1 VNALTKS
8 TVLGSGFPRLGAIPG
23 EDGNT
28 IFRVWAPAAGSV
40 AVETAGSRFELA
52 GDGDGLFE
60 GPVPAGTGT
69 DYQFVLNRSE
79 RRPDPCSR
87 CQPYG
92 LRGASRVLDA
102 AALIRRTASWRG
114 LALAELVIYE
124 LHVGTFSPSGS
135 FDGVAA
141 RLPELRELG
150 VTAIE
155 LMPIAIYA
163 GEHGWGYDGVY
174 TYAPHHSYGGPEGFA
189 RLIDAAHAAGVG
201 VILDVVYNH
210 LGPGSEAIL
219 AFGPYQTHGRATT
232 WGETLD
238 YSQPAV
244 REWAIQNAEMWVRD
258 YGVDGLRLDA
268 VHAIVDDSLPHVMAE
283 LAARV
288 KAINPQALVISEME
302 IGDLRPIEQW
312 GHDAQWDDG
321 LHHAVHV
328 LLTGEREGYYASY
341 GKLAQLARELQRA
354 QGRQLVVCAQNH
366 DQVGNRAFGD
376 RLRGHDLRLA
386 AFCSILSPGTP
397 LLFAGE
403 EYDES
408 HPFQYF
414 TDHTD
419 PRIAQLTR
427 DGRRNEFSKFS
438 QFSAAEIPDPQ
449 DPATFE
455 RSRLDASAGDLSHLT
470 YYRDLLALRR
480 ALPDEPAEILEVN
493 EQRRLLRVRRGEF
506 ELIANFA
513 DTEQAG
519 VPPRT
524 GAARRRTIDNPGAR
538 RPLRATYRLQLT
550 ADFGFADV
558 RELLPYFVELGISH
572 LYLSPIMRAC
582 PGSKHG
588 YDVLDP
594 TQVSPALG
602 GEDGFRRLVAAVHAA
617 GMGVIVDHVPNH
629 MVASDQNPYWRDP
642 QRRLKFFDVE
652 PARGWHRRFFTI
664 DALTG
669 VRVEDPEV
677 FEETHRKILQLAGEG
692 LIDGLRIDHIDGQ
705 ADPAAYLERLRER
718 GVELVWV
725 EKILE
730 GGEQLRSWPIQG
742 TTGYGFANDV
752 TTLFIDERGEQELTD
767 LYDELT
773 GRRER
778 FPEIAAEAKLEQV
791 RTAFQPEIKKL
802 RSLYDHP
809 DLETAVASLPVYR
822 TYVQPYT
829 RVVEQADRDAL
840 QNVPVELRRVL
851 LLEEPGHEEF
861 VVRFQQTTGAV
872 MAKGVEDTA
881 FYRYLRLVALNEVG
895 GDPGR
900 FSLSVDAF
908 HHTNLARAARLPR
921 QLLASDTHDSKRSGD
936 LRARI
941 GALAGLAPEWG
952 ALVRHW
958 RERNQR
964 LRSGPGPD
972 ANEEYLI
979 YQTLVGTWP
988 ITPDRLVAYLRKALR
1003 EAKIDTDWDE
1013 PNETWE
1019 RSVVDFSTALYEHT
1033 AFRNSFDPFVCKVM
1047 EAGENA
1053 ALGALLLRLTCP
1065 GIPDIYQGDE
1075 TWALEL
1081 VDPDNRRPVDW
1092 NDRRAALRDLANS
1105 GASINRER
1113 KLHLIREVLGMRSR
1127 RPAAFAGDYV
1137 PLPAPAD
1144 VCAFTR
1150 GGEVAVVVGLRRESA
1165 AALISPPGAGWREL
1179 VADPAQRAPIRLF
1192 ELG

>member
-1 VNALTKS
+1 VNASTES
-8 TVLGSGFPRLGAIPG
+8 TVLGTELPRLGAIPG
-23 EDGNT
+23 EDGST
-28 IFRVWAPAAGSV
+28 VFRVWAPAAESV
-40 AVETAGSRFELA
+40 AVETAGSRFELLAA
-52 GDGDGLFE
+52 GGGLFE
-60 GPVPAGTGT
+60 GPAPAGTGA
-69 DYQFVLNRSE
+69 DYQFVINRRE

-92 LRGASRVLDA
+92 LQGASRVLDP
-102 AALIRRTASWRG
+102 AALQHRDDSWRG
-114 LALAELVIYE
+114 LALEDLVIYE
-124 LHVGTFSPSGS
+124 LHVGTLSPSGG
-135 FDGVAA
+135 FDGVLA

-155 LMPIAIYA
+155 LMPIATYA

-174 TYAPHHSYGGPEGFA
+174 TYAPHRAYGGPEGFA
-189 RLIDAAHAAGVG
+189 RLIEAAHAAGLG

-210 LGPGSEAIL
+210 LGPGSEAIE
-219 AFGPYQTHGRATT
+219 AFGPYQTHGPATT
-232 WGETLD
+232 WGATLD

-268 VHAIVDDSLPHVMAE
+268 VHAIVDHSEPHVMAE

-288 KAINPQALVISEME
+288 KAINPHAQVISEMQ
-302 IGDLRPIEQW
+302 IGDLRPIRQW
-312 GHDAQWDDG
+312 GHDAQWDDR
-321 LHHAVHV
+321 LHHAAHV
-328 LLTGEREGYYASY
+328 LLTGEHDGYYASY
-341 GKLAQLARELQRA
+341 GKLEQLARELQRA
-354 QGRQLVVCAQNH
+354 EGRQLVVCAQNH

-376 RLRGHDLRLA
+376 RLRGRDLRLA

-414 TDHTD
+414 TDHSD

-449 DPATFE
+449 DPATFA
-455 RSRLDASAGDLSHLT
+455 RSKLDAAAGDLSHLT

-480 ALPDEPAEILEVN
+480 ALPDEPAEILELD

-506 ELIANFA
+506 ELIANFS
-513 DTEQAG
+513 DTEQDG

-524 GAARRRTIDNPGAR
+524 GAARRRTIDRPGAAR
-538 RPLRATYRLQLT
+538 QLRATYRLQLT
-550 ADFGFADV
+550 ADFGFDDV
-558 RELLPYFVELGISH
+558 RELLPYFVDLGISH

-582 PGSKHG
+582 PGSGHG

-602 GEDGFRRLVAAVHAA
+602 GEDGFRRLVGAVHAA
-617 GMGVIVDHVPNH
+617 GMGVIVDYVPNH

-664 DALTG
+664 DALAG

-677 FEETHRKILQLAGEG
+677 FEETHRKILQLAAEG
-692 LIDGLRIDHIDGQ
+692 LIDGLRIDHIDGL
-705 ADPAAYLERLRER
+705 ADPAAYLERLRDR

-730 GGEQLRSWPIQG
+730 QGEQLRNWPVQG
-742 TTGYGFANDV
+742 TTGYEFANDV
-752 TTLFIDERGEQELTD
+752 TALFIDPRGEQELTD
-767 LYDELT
+767 LYAELT
-773 GRRER
+773 GRREQ
-778 FPEIAAEAKLEQV
+778 FAVLAAEAKREQA
-791 RTAFQPEIKKL
+791 RTAFQPEIEKL
-802 RSLYDHP
+802 RSLYADP
-809 DLETAVASLPVYR
+809 DLETAVAALPVYR

-829 RVVEQADRDAL
+829 HAVEQADRDVL
-840 QNVPVELRRVL
+840 HEVPEELRRVL
-851 LLEEPGHEEF
+851 LLDEPGHEEF
-861 VVRFQQTTGAV
+861 VIRFQQTSGAV

-881 FYRYLRLVALNEVG
+881 FYRYLRLVALNDVG

-900 FSLSVDAF
+900 FSLPVGAF
-908 HHTNLARAARLPR
+908 HHANLARAAGFPR

-936 LRARI
+936 VRARI
-941 GALAGLAPEWG
+941 GALAALAPEWS
-952 ALVRHW
+952 ALVRRW
-958 RERNQR
+958 RELNQR

-988 ITPDRLVAYLRKALR
+988 ITPDRLVAYMRKALR
-1003 EAKIDTDWDE
+1003 EAKIDTDWDD

-1019 RSVVDFSTALYEHT
+1019 RSVVDFATALYEHT
-1033 AFRNSFDPFVCKVM
+1033 AFRNSFDPFVHKVM
-1047 EAGENA
+1047 EVGENA

-1092 NDRRAALRDLANS
+1092 NDRREALRNLAGS

-1113 KLHLIREVLGMRSR
+1113 KLHLIRQVLGMRTR
-1127 RPAAFAGDYV
+1127 RAAAFAGDYS

-1150 GGEVAVVVGLRRESA
+1150 AGEVAVVIGLRRESDVDV
-1165 AALISPPGAGWREL
+1165 ISPPGAGWREL

-1192 ELG
+1192 ERG

>member
-1 VNALTKS
+1 MTLVG
-8 TVLGSGFPRLGAIPG
+8 VEFPRLGAIPAA
-23 EDGNT
+23 DGNT
-28 IFRVWAPAAGSV
+28 VFRVWAPAAESI
-40 AVETAGSRFELA
+40 AVDTGGSRFELVA
-52 GDGDGLFE
+52 AGDGLFE
-60 GPVPAGTGT
+60 GPVPAGTGA
-69 DYQFVLNRSE
+69 DYQFVLNGRE

-87 CQPYG
+87 WQPYG
-92 LRGASRVLDA
+92 LRGGSRVLDA
-102 AALIRRTASWRG
+102 AALKPRNGSWRG
-114 LALAELVIYE
+114 LALEQLVIYE

-135 FDGVAA
+135 FDGVVA
-141 RLPELRELG
+141 RLPEIRELG

-155 LMPIAIYA
+155 LMPIATYA
-163 GEHGWGYDGVY
+163 GDHGWGYDGVY
-174 TYAPHHSYGGPEGFA
+174 TYAPHAAYGGPEGFA
-189 RLIDAAHAAGVG
+189 RLVGAAHAAGLG

-210 LGPGSEAIL
+210 LGAGGEAVY
-219 AFGPYQTHGRATT
+219 AFARYQTSRQATI

-268 VHAIVDDSLPHVMAE
+268 VHAIVDDSEPHVMAQ

-288 KAINPQALVISEME
+288 KTINPRALVISEIE

-312 GHDAQWDDG
+312 GHDAQWGDAV
-321 LHHAVHV
+321 HHAVHV
-328 LLTGEREGYYASY
+328 LLTGEREGYYARY
-341 GKLAQLARELQRA
+341 GKVEQLARALQRSE
-354 QGRQLVVCAQNH
+354 GRRLVVCAQNH

-376 RLRGHDLRLA
+376 RLRGRDLRLA

-427 DGRRNEFSKFS
+427 DGRRSEFSKFS
-438 QFSAAEIPDPQ
+438 QFHVVEIPDPQ

-455 RSRLDASAGDLSHLT
+455 RSKLDARAVDPGHLA
-470 YYRDLLALRR
+470 YYAELLALRR
-480 ALPDEPAEILEVN
+480 ALPDEPAEILEVD
-493 EQRRLLRVRRGEF
+493 EPRRLLRVRRGAF
-506 ELIANFA
+506 ELIANFS
-513 DTEQAG
+513 DSEQDA

-524 GAARRRTIDNPGAR
+524 GAARPRAFDRCGAAL
-538 RPLRATYRLQLT
+538 PMRATYRLQLT
-550 ADFGFADV
+550 AEFGFDDV
-558 RELLPYFVELGISH
+558 RELLPYFVALGISH

-582 PGSKHG
+582 PGSTHG

-594 TQVSPALG
+594 TLVSPALG
-602 GEDGFRRLVAAVHAA
+602 GEDGFRRLVAAVHAV

-664 DALTG
+664 DALAG
-669 VRVEDPEV
+669 VRVEDLEV

-692 LIDGLRIDHIDGQ
+692 LIDGLRIDHIDGL
-705 ADPAAYLERLRER
+705 ADPAAYLERLADR

-730 GGEQLRSWPIQG
+730 QGEQLRSWPVQG
-742 TTGYGFANDV
+742 TTGYEFANDV
-752 TTLFIDERGEQELTD
+752 TALFIDQQGEQELTD
-767 LYDELT
+767 LYAELT

-778 FPEIAAEAKLEQV
+778 FSVLAAQAKREQV

-829 RVVEQADRDAL
+829 HEVQPADRDAL
-840 QNVPVELRRVL
+840 QNVPEELRRVL

-881 FYRYLRLVALNEVG
+881 FYRYLRLIALNEVG
-895 GDPGR
+895 ADPGR

-908 HHTNLARAARLPR
+908 HQANLARAAFPR
-921 QLLASDTHDSKRSGD
+921 QLLTSDTHDSKRSGD
-936 LRARI
+936 VRARI
-941 GALAGLAPEWG
+941 GALAGLAPEWT
-952 ALVRHW
+952 ALVRRW
-958 RERNQR
+958 RELNQH

-979 YQTLVGTWP
+979 YQTLIGTWP
-988 ITPDRLVAYLRKALR
+988 ITPERLVAYLRKALR
-1003 EAKIDTDWDE
+1003 EAKIDSDWDQ

-1019 RSVVDFSTALYEHT
+1019 RSVVDYATALYQHA
-1033 AFRNSFDPFVCKVM
+1033 AFRDSFDPFVAKVT
-1047 EAGENA
+1047 EDGENA

-1092 NDRRAALRDLANS
+1092 NDRRAALSDVAS
-1105 GASINRER
+1105 GGGSVNGGSSVNRER
-1113 KLHLIREVLGMRSR
+1113 KLHLIRAALGLRSR
-1127 RPAAFAGDYV
+1127 RPEAFASDYV
-1137 PLPAPAD
+1137 PLPAPTD

-1150 GGEVAVVVGLRRESA
+1150 GGAVAVVVGLRRASA
-1165 AALISPPGAGWREL
+1165 VDAISPPGDGWREL
-1179 VADPAQRAPIRLF
+1179 PADSASRAPIRLL
-1192 ELG
+1192 ERS